1 MDEGKEVIEDN
12 GFDGCN
18 SETYKILKLNGEV
31 VSQALISRDSYDP
44 MDRIII
50 RGTKKVVKPEQE
62 VPVNKGNEEQEP
74 TQEQNQTEN
83 QEENNNKP
91 NT

>member
-1 MDEGKEVIEDN
+1 
-12 GFDGCN
+12 
-18 SETYKILKLNGEV
+18 
-31 VSQALISRDSYDP
+31 

>member
-1 MDEGKEVIEDN
+1 ME
-12 GFDGCN
+12 
-18 SETYKILKLNGEV
+18 KLCHK
-31 VSQALISRDSYDP
+31 RSYDP
-44 MDRIII
+44 MDRVII

>member
-1 MDEGKEVIEDN
+1 M
-12 GFDGCN
+12 
-18 SETYKILKLNGEV
+18 
-31 VSQALISRDSYDP
+31 SQALISRDSYDP

-50 RGTKKVVKPEQE
+50 RGTKKEVKPEQK